1 MQVQI
6 QKLSPVLVEFAVEI
20 PADRVKAE
28 VERAYVNLARR
39 SKIKG
44 FRPGKAPRDVL
55 QHVYGGQVQQDVA
68 QRLVD
73 DSLPKALAEK
83 SVQPLATLAI
93 TPSKLNTNA
102 AFSYKA
108 RFEVSP
114 DIETVNYDG
123 FEVKKPSTTVADEA
137 ITQQLDLLRQ
147 DHSTLR
153 VPEPA
158 RPAKSGDVAVVDFD
172 LSLDGKPVKD
182 GSAKDLEME
191 IGSGRLIKEIDD
203 ALVGASSG
211 DKKDVAVVFPEGHP
225 RADFRGK
232 NGTFHVTVK
241 EVKERVLPEL
251 DNDFAKD
258 VGAFETLDALKEDI
272 KAKLEKTLNQAAE
285 DAIAEQI
292 VVELCKANPV
302 PVPPSLVQRQ
312 FDITQQELAQRARR
326 QGERLQV
333 TEELR
338 QNLIADSEMK
348 VRAGLVMAAIAK
360 EQQIKVTDEDIEN
373 AYVELADQTGKN
385 VARLKAEYREQSK
398 REILLGMILEDKI
411 LTLIQ
416 DKAKVTEALALV
428 RQSRRIHSD
437 SADL

>member
-20 PADRVKAE
+20 PAERVQAE
-28 VERAYVNLARR
+28 VERAYVNLARK

-44 FRPGKAPRDVL
+44 FRPGKAPREVL
-55 QHVYGGQVQQDVA
+55 QHVYGGQVHQDVT

-93 TPSKLNTNA
+93 TPGKLSVSS

-114 DIETVNYDG
+114 DIDAVKYDG
-123 FEVKKPSTTVADEA
+123 FALTRPATKVADEA
-137 ITQQLDLLRQ
+137 ITQQLDMLRQ

-153 VPEPA
+153 VPEPVRA
-158 RPAKSGDVAVVDFD
+158 AKAADVAVVDFD
-172 LSLDGKPVKD
+172 LELEGKPMKD

-191 IGSGRLIKEIDD
+191 VGSGRLLKEIDE
-203 ALVGASSG
+203 ALVGTRSG
-211 DKKDVAVVFPEGHP
+211 DKKDVPVVFPANHP

-232 NGTFHVTVK
+232 NGIFHVTVK

-251 DNDFAKD
+251 DDDFAKD
-258 VGAFETLDALKEDI
+258 VGTFETLDALKADI
-272 KAKLEKTLNQAAE
+272 RSKIEKTLNQAAE
-285 DAIAEQI
+285 DALAEQI

-312 FDITQQELAQRARR
+312 LEITQQELAQRARR
-326 QGERLQV
+326 QGERLQM

-338 QNLIADSEMK
+338 QSLIADSEMK

-360 EQQIKVTDEDIEN
+360 EQQIKVTEEDIEN
-373 AYVELADQTGKN
+373 AYVELSEQTGKN

-411 LTLIQ
+411 LTIIQ
-416 DKAKVTEALALV
+416 DKAAVTDA
-428 RQSRRIHSD
+428 
-437 SADL
+437 